1 LSSRRRLAAGLLIA
15 PAIVVAL
22 GVTAYPAGFE
32 VWLSFTDA
40 SPGEGGS
47 FIGLA
52 NYAFLLRLP
61 NFHQVLANTAV
72 FVGAS
77 TVVKAGLGLGM
88 ALALEKAFPGRRLVY
103 GLLLLPLMFPVVMN
117 SVAWYYMFSNVHG
130 AINYTLLAAG
140 LIKDQIAWL
149 GNSDLAMA
157 SLVVVNI
164 WHGTPLF
171 GLLLVAG
178 LRSIGTEVVDSAT
191 VDGAGPL
198 QRFRHIVA
206 PLLVPFFAIATLLS
220 ILGTFGDYAI
230 VHLITNGGPANRTQ
244 VLTSFAFATALRDGN
259 LGVGAAAALS
269 PLPVYLLGLAYILR
283 RWRA

>member
-1 LSSRRRLAAGLLIA
+1 LSSRRRLAVALLIT
-15 PAIVVAL
+15 PAVAVAL
-22 GVTAYPAGFE
+22 GVTAYPAGLE
-32 VWLSFTDA
+32 AWLSFTDA

-47 FIGLA
+47 FVGLA

-61 NFHQVLANTAV
+61 NFHQALANTAV

-77 TVVKAGLGLGM
+77 TLVKAGLGLGM
-88 ALALEKAFPGRRLVY
+88 ALALERAFPGRRLVY
-103 GLLLLPLMFPVVMN
+103 GLLLLPLMFPVVMS
-117 SVAWYYMFSNVHG
+117 SVAWYYMLSNVHG
-130 AINYTLLAAG
+130 GINYALLAAG
-140 LIKDQIAWL
+140 LIKEQVAWL

-157 SLVVVNI
+157 SLVAVNI

-178 LRSIGTEVVDSAT
+178 LRSIGREVVDSAT

-198 QRFRHIVA
+198 QRLRHIVL
-206 PLLVPFFAIATLLS
+206 PLLVPSLAIATLLS

-230 VHLITNGGPANRTQ
+230 VHLISNGGPANRTQ
-244 VLTSFAFATALRDGN
+244 IVTSFAFATALRDGD

-269 PLPVYLLGLAYILR
+269 PLPVYLLVLAYVLR
-283 RWRA
+283 RARP